1 MTMTKGT
8 HEALG
13 APSVPSGR
21 TPAGPPTLVGVH
33 KPMSGAPAYSR
44 YINRPWGRRIALLA
58 YRLGLTPDQ
67 VTGISALF
75 TLTGLAVLALLEP
88 QAWTGLLVSVLLATG
103 YAIDSADGQLA
114 RMRGGGSPAGEWLD
128 HIVDAFKG
136 SAIHLLVAVHLYR
149 FTDLPHV
156 VLLIPLAFSV
166 VDVVLFFGQLL
177 TDFLRRLDPAAAPA
191 KQTSASPWRSLAALP
206 SDFGLVCWLFVLLPW
221 PGLFV
226 PVYGAVGLTCALF
239 LVACLVR
246 WRGGF
251 TSAATAQVAQGR
263 EARA

>member
-1 MTMTKGT
+1 MTMTKGMADT
-8 HEALG
+8 LG
-13 APSVPSGR
+13 APRARGGA
-21 TPAGPPTLVGVH
+21 AGPPTLVGVH

-177 TDFLRRLDPAAAPA
+177 TDFLRRLDPAGAPA

-246 WRGGF
+246 WRRGF